1 MFHSKKNR
9 FNGWRARGWVR
20 STAHCAET
28 SGMEET
34 NVLARQLGEAGL
46 KDPDAM
52 AEGLSKIG
60 MDVEDL
66 SDFESGH
73 SLYSFL
79 KSEGV

>member
-1 MFHSKKNR
+1 
-9 FNGWRARGWVR
+9 
-20 STAHCAET
+20 
-28 SGMEET
+28 MEET